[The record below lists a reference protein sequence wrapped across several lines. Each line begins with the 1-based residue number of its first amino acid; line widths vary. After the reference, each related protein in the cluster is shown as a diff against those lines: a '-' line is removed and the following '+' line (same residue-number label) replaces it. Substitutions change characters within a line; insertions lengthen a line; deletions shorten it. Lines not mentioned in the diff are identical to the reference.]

1 MKDTKSESKKEEK
14 NPETTTDNKVNKE
27 QTSNNNNSDPTKN
40 EENKEENK
48 EEETAKKEEEENP
61 EQTKEQSSNEKEKNE
76 NIYTEEKIKELM
88 DSAKEKRKE
97 IISQLFS
104 DYYKNIGI
112 KMKSNQLKA
121 VYNFHSQNIEF
132 IFKKFNTYSIDIIT
146 KIANIF
152 SLLLDLKEDIYNLQL
167 TNVEGAVEDIY
178 KPVPEPD
185 FCYIINKKLLEIK
198 HNFIKFKL
206 FPDPKQPRNKKE
218 TNFYLTNNELNII
231 LSYLNESYFPF
242 IRLFYHVINLNRI
255 ETKKINSTGS
265 KPLAIVNSSDMDSA
279 PEKFI
284 IEEPVKRPMNYEK
297 EKMIDVKIEEE
308 LENKFDMNEIKDR
321 QIERENK
328 ARNDYINEVRKLI
341 SEKVEELKK
350 DVDAKISENGFELER
365 NIQNIKEQYSPATNK
380 KK

>member
-14 NPETTTDNKVNKE
+14 NPETATDNKVNKE

-112 KMKSNQLKA
+112 KMKANQLKA

-167 TNVEGAVEDIY
+167 TNVGGAVEDIY

-206 FPDPKQPRNKKE
+206 FPDPKQPRNKNE

-255 ETKKINSTGS
+255 ETKKINSAGS
-265 KPLAIVNSSDMDSA
+265 KPLAIVNSNDMDSA

-284 IEEPVKRPMNYEK
+284 IEEPVKRPMNNEK

-350 DVDAKISENGFELER
+350 DVDAKISENGFEMER